1 MGGSAVRA
9 FARILSAIA
18 LIAGVTTGV
27 ATAADKARAD
37 EVTISQDLL
46 RTGWDQNEPAL
57 SPQVLQSGTF
67 GQLFSAAVNGQV
79 YAQPLAIGGNLLV
92 ATETNHVYSLNAE
105 TGAVNWQLS
114 LGPSW
119 PESVIGCGDL
129 QPDIGVTSTPVYD
142 PASGTAYITAV
153 VNDGPSLYA
162 PNVYLVAINVQA
174 GTVDWKVPVQ
184 GAPVNDPSRPFDP
197 LTER

>member
-1 MGGSAVRA
+1 MRA
-9 FARILSAIA
+9 FVRILAAIA
-18 LIAGVTTGV
+18 LLAGLLTGIA
-27 ATAADKARAD
+27 AAADKAGAD
-37 EVTISQDLL
+37 EVTISQDQL
-46 RTGWDQNEPAL
+46 RTGWDPNEPAL
-57 SPQVLQSGTF
+57 SPSIVAGPTF
-67 GQLFSAAVNGQV
+67 GQLFSASVNGQV

-142 PASGTAYITAV
+142 PASGTAYITGGTGRYAHAHGRGGMYGTYNQRNYEV
-153 VNDGPSLYA
+153 VL
-162 PNVYLVAINVQA
+162 QTR
-174 GTVDWKVPVQ
+174 GTF
-184 GAPVNDPSRPFDP
+184 SY
-197 LTER
+197 